1 MFVTKQKLTD
11 GGSISLYYIPSKEGM
26 ALLQRGRMNCG
37 IATGKK

>member
-11 GGSISLYYIPSKEGM
+11 GGTVSLYHIPSLTPM
-26 ALLQRGRMNCG
+26 ALIQRRRMNCG